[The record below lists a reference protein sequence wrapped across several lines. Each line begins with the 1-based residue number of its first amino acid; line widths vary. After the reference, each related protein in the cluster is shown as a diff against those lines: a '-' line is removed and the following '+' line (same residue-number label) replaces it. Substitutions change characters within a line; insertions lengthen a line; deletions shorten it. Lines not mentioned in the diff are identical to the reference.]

1 MTIVCPARRQL
12 LLGLG
17 GVAMFS
23 MVPSKARASRSTQ
36 GVRALGF
43 YNRHTGERGQGSYWV
58 DGDYQTNTL
67 NDFNH
72 LLRDHRQNETAPMD
86 KRLFDLLF
94 SLKQTL
100 QVDEDFHV
108 ISGYRSPKTNQMLAS
123 RSSGVAKKSYHMKGM
138 AMDIALPDVN
148 LKDLRDAAISL
159 KLGGVGY
166 YPSSGFVHVDTG
178 PVRTW

>member
-1 MTIVCPARRQL
+1 
-12 LLGLG
+12 
-17 GVAMFS
+17 
-23 MVPSKARASRSTQ
+23 
-36 GVRALGF
+36 
-43 YNRHTGERGQGSYWV
+43 
-58 DGDYQTNTL
+58 
-67 NDFNH
+67 
-72 LLRDHRQNETAPMD
+72 MD

>member
-1 MTIVCPARRQL
+1 
-12 LLGLG
+12 
-17 GVAMFS
+17 MFS
-23 MVPSKARASRSTQ
+23 MVPSKARASHSTQ